1 MFKTLHTKQMN
12 GCRWCWQFLEKRQES
27 CVPCCVWPNGSSC
40 YHQLKPSGS
49 GCGGE
54 SWWPCIVCELADSDE
69 LAFYC
74 PALAWGD
81 ARPWGAHHSRVRS
94 VRRELLQ
101 WAIDSP
107 TTAPSIIA
115 ASGTSSAAGYDE
127 MSDSVISDVMSEVG
141 SEADWG
147 GVWQRPN

>member
-1 MFKTLHTKQMN
+1 M
-12 GCRWCWQFLEKRQES
+12 
-27 CVPCCVWPNGSSC
+27 PCCVWSNGSSC

-49 GCGGE
+49 GDGGE
-54 SWWPCIVCELADSDE
+54 FWWPCIVCETAESDE

-74 PALAWGD
+74 LALAWGD

-107 TTAPSIIA
+107 TTAPSAIA
-115 ASGTSSAAGYDE
+115 ASGTSSAAVYDG
-127 MSDSVISDVMSEVG
+127 MSDLVISDVMSEVCSEVD

-147 GVWQRPN
+147 GVWQKID

>member
-1 MFKTLHTKQMN
+1 MGGWPWGWK
-12 GCRWCWQFLEKRQES
+12 FLENGPKS
-27 CVPCCVWPNGSSC
+27 CVPCCVWSNGSSS
-40 YHQLKPSGS
+40 YHQLTPIGP
-49 GCGGE
+49 GE
-54 SWWPCIVCELADSDE
+54 RGEFWWPCIVCEIAESDE
-69 LAFYC
+69 LAFDC

-107 TTAPSIIA
+107 TTAPSTIPS
-115 ASGTSSAAGYDE
+115 SGTSSAAGYDE

-141 SEADWG
+141 SEVGSEADWG
-147 GVWQRPN
+147 GVWHKPN